1 MSKSLVPP
9 ITAHHQTKP
18 PEEPTVQCSPPE
30 TGQRCTCLEHTCQ
43 KQLSGFSSASKG
55 HQYQTRSDKN
65 VSKTQ
70 WDRRQ
75 KNQWLAETGKTNR
88 TEDGYSKRWQAAIVN
103 RERKVLMLRGDV
115 GKMNYVHCRRGML
128 LAWGTMISNEYNI
141 DEYINKGKGKSIVCR
156 RNREW
161 KRDFSCARKN
171 SPLTT
176 KGTASH
182 QQTVDVSLS

>member
-1 MSKSLVPP
+1 
-9 ITAHHQTKP
+9 
-18 PEEPTVQCSPPE
+18 
-30 TGQRCTCLEHTCQ
+30 
-43 KQLSGFSSASKG
+43 
-55 HQYQTRSDKN
+55 
-65 VSKTQ
+65 
-70 WDRRQ
+70 
-75 KNQWLAETGKTNR
+75 
-88 TEDGYSKRWQAAIVN
+88 
-103 RERKVLMLRGDV
+103 MLHGDV

-182 QQTVDVSLS
+182 QQTVDTDLPVLDTTTWPNAVPAHNTCNKATTQL